1 MATTESEA
9 EDCTEV
15 VTKEDAITM
24 TDGTPI
30 LSVSL
35 SSGSCRSM
43 RKRRRMPW
51 RYIDGIWQTTW
62 TKTPS
67 GLPRASSTRASWG
80 LESARKA

>member
-35 SSGSCRSM
+35 RSGSCRSM
-43 RKRRRMPW
+43 RKRRRMP
-51 RYIDGIWQTTW
+51 
-62 TKTPS
+62 
-67 GLPRASSTRASWG
+67 
-80 LESARKA
+80 

>member
-43 RKRRRMPW
+43 RKRRRMP
-51 RYIDGIWQTTW
+51 
-62 TKTPS
+62 
-67 GLPRASSTRASWG
+67 
-80 LESARKA
+80 